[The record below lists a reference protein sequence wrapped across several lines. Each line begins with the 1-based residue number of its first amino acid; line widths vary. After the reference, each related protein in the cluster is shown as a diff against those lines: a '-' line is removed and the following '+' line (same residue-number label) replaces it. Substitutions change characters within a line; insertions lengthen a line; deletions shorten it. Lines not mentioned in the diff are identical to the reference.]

1 MKKQLNFK
9 QLMMLLSCLC
19 MPLFACAPK
28 SHIDNTPVSELDLN
42 RYLGRW
48 YELARFN
55 HNFERDMT
63 NCIAHYSIK
72 ENGNIRVLNV
82 GMKNGKQKSSEGKAK
97 ITETTGLLRVSFFGP
112 FYSDYRVLMLSEDYT
127 YALVGSS
134 SNKYLWILSRMP
146 QLPEADIKR
155 LLNEA
160 IRRGY
165 DTTQLIW
172 VDQTMNINSNNH
184 E

>member
-1 MKKQLNFK
+1 MKKQFK
-9 QLMMLLSCLC
+9 LSHLMMLLSCIC
-19 MPLFACAPK
+19 MPLFACSPK
-28 SHIDNTPVSELDLN
+28 SHIDNTPVKELDLN

-48 YELARFN
+48 YELARYD
-55 HNFERDMT
+55 HSFERDMT
-63 NCIAHYSIK
+63 NCIANYSIK
-72 ENGNIRVLNV
+72 EDGMIRVINS
-82 GMKNGKQKSSEGKAK
+82 GMKGNNHKMSEGKAK

-134 SNKYLWILSRMP
+134 SDKYLWILSRMA

-155 LLNEA
+155 LTNEA

-165 DTTQLIW
+165 DISKLIW